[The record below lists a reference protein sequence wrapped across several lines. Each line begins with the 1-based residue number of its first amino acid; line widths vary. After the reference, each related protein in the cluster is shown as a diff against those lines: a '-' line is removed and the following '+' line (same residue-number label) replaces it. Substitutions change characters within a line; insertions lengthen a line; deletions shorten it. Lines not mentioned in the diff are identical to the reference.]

1 MRKKVLA
8 VFLIILLSL
17 SMLSACTGEEA
28 AISADE
34 TTEAVTTQA
43 MPATLAPT
51 AAPETTPSETKP
63 TETTPSETTPPE
75 TVPSETEPPVP
86 VDPDTLMFTEEEYPK
101 VDGST
106 STKPLAKSIQEEFTG
121 AENVEIKHSKSHQ
134 SYLNVI
140 DGLCDMILAVE
151 PSPDEYAYAA
161 EKGVMLDGYPRTVA
175 QAESLTG
182 ILKETGLQMGGAV
195 LIDAPREILMKRL
208 TGRRLCTNK
217 ECGAI
222 YNINDVAPKVENVC
236 DKCGSPLYQRSDD
249 SEATVL
255 GRLKVYDEQTFPLI
269 DYYTKRNELITVA
282 IEDAPIEHNFAH
294 LCQVMGI

>member
-1 MRKKVLA
+1 MAKTYI
-8 VFLIILLSL
+8 FLGAPGAGKGTLGDLFCEKQGVIHISTGQLLRDE
-17 SMLSACTGEEA
+17 MA
-28 AISADE
+28 AG
-34 TTEAVTTQA
+34 TELGKTVKDLIASGALVSDDIVTA
-43 MPATLAPT
+43 MVRAR
-51 AAPETTPSETKP
+51 
-63 TETTPSETTPPE
+63 
-75 TVPSETEPPVP
+75 
-86 VDPDTLMFTEEEYPK
+86 
-101 VDGST
+101 
-106 STKPLAKSIQEEFTG
+106 LAKADVQ
-121 AENVEIKHSKSHQ
+121 
-134 SYLNVI
+134 
-140 DGLCDMILAVE
+140 
-151 PSPDEYAYAA
+151 

>member
-1 MRKKVLA
+1 MAKTYI
-8 VFLIILLSL
+8 FLGAPGAGKGTLGDLFCEKQGVIHISTGQLLRDE
-17 SMLSACTGEEA
+17 MA
-28 AISADE
+28 AG
-34 TTEAVTTQA
+34 TELGKTVKDLIASGALVSDDIVTA
-43 MPATLAPT
+43 MVRAR
-51 AAPETTPSETKP
+51 
-63 TETTPSETTPPE
+63 
-75 TVPSETEPPVP
+75 
-86 VDPDTLMFTEEEYPK
+86 
-101 VDGST
+101 
-106 STKPLAKSIQEEFTG
+106 LAKADVQ
-121 AENVEIKHSKSHQ
+121 
-134 SYLNVI
+134 
-140 DGLCDMILAVE
+140 
-151 PSPDEYAYAA
+151 

-195 LIDAPREILMKRL
+195 LIDAPCEILMKRL

-222 YNINDVAPKVENVC
+222 YTINDVAPKVENVC

>member
-1 MRKKVLA
+1 MVSEEIATAMLRA
-8 VFLIILLSL
+8 
-17 SMLSACTGEEA
+17 SMAK
-28 AISADE
+28 AD
-34 TTEAVTTQA
+34 VQ
-43 MPATLAPT
+43 
-51 AAPETTPSETKP
+51 
-63 TETTPSETTPPE
+63 
-75 TVPSETEPPVP
+75 
-86 VDPDTLMFTEEEYPK
+86 
-101 VDGST
+101 
-106 STKPLAKSIQEEFTG
+106 
-121 AENVEIKHSKSHQ
+121 
-134 SYLNVI
+134 
-140 DGLCDMILAVE
+140 
-151 PSPDEYAYAA
+151 